1 VAGSGAEVVAVEP
14 IGEMRAKLMAALPAV
29 TTLDGTS
36 EAIPLGDRSVDG
48 VVSAQAFHWFDP
60 GRAVPEII
68 RVLRPGG
75 GLALVWNQ
83 RDESVPWVAEMS
95 KVTEWNVQAPYQR
108 GTDWAAVVAG
118 AARDRITSLQLQ
130 TFPYEQL
137 VDRETL
143 LDRVRS
149 ISYLAAGPPE
159 RLDNVLAEV
168 LDLVWDFPERFPLPY
183 RTDVWIGHLR

>member
-1 VAGSGAEVVAVEP
+1 
-14 IGEMRAKLMAALPAV
+14 MRL
-29 TTLDGTS
+29 
-36 EAIPLGDRSVDG
+36 
-48 VVSAQAFHWFDP
+48 H
-60 GRAVPEII
+60 
-68 RVLRPGG
+68 
-75 GLALVWNQ
+75 
-83 RDESVPWVAEMS
+83 
-95 KVTEWNVQAPYQR
+95 
-108 GTDWAAVVAG
+108 
-118 AARDRITSLQLQ
+118 

-137 VDRETL
+137 VDREML